1 MMLKMV
7 EKPKQRVKD
16 EVGIG
21 NKVRLGV
28 HSTLQVL
35 CHMYILHI
43 LLTYSCGQPL
53 IFLFYILNPPTCKT
67 LTPFFVDLID
77 YVQNAVC

>member
-43 LLTYSCGQPL
+43 LLTYSCGQPV
-53 IFLFYILNPPTCKT
+53 IFFLLYIKPSHL
-67 LTPFFVDLID
+67 
-77 YVQNAVC
+77 